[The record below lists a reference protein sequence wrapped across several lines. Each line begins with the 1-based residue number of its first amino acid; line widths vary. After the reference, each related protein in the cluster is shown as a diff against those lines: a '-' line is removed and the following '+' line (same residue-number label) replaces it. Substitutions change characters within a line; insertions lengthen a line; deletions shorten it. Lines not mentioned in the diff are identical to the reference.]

1 MACRSSA
8 SSAPARTFAVPP
20 YGAKTSPRFSS
31 CAIPFAASAAVSARW
46 SVTPSPAC
54 LCHPASNP
62 GAGIALLTHPS
73 VGSIS
78 PGIPTPPI
86 LCYPRTPEKN
96 HTPVGNLRSE
106 SKLKSKMDIPNSF
119 LVEAVILNGV
129 KDGGPCIS
137 SLFFPSAATHT
148 TLIPLCSTA
157 QSTPHGLPKAIG
169 KPPQSKAPRLAPAG
183 ALPPPSSACPV

>member
-46 SVTPSPAC
+46 SVTPSPAY

-129 KDGGPCIS
+129 KDGRPLYFVFVLSVSGNAHHFDS
-137 SLFFPSAATHT
+137 SLLYSAIHPAW
-148 TLIPLCSTA
+148 IA
-157 QSTPHGLPKAIG
+157 QSDRQATTIQSATPCTSGR
-169 KPPQSKAPRLAPAG
+169 APTSFSVSR
-183 ALPPPSSACPV
+183 